1 MESPN
6 YRSIFLSCL
15 GSIHLIAFWS
25 YYTQFPG
32 LLSASGI
39 EPVERLMP
47 DAAPFLY
54 ENLVQTEL
62 LDSDTLCELFAI
74 LGITISCLITSGKVQ
89 HASLFIVL
97 GSAYWVLVRCG
108 GTFYSFQWDALLL
121 EATAIT
127 ALCYAPWRH
136 HLVKDQSPVGAWPL
150 RVLLFKLMYMSGVV
164 KIQAD
169 CPTWKNL
176 TALEYHFATQCL
188 PGPFAWH
195 AHQMH
200 PFLLRLSVAL
210 TLWIEIPASL
220 LLIGFTDNQRRV
232 GATLQAC
239 LQLVILLTGNYTF
252 FNLLTLA
259 LCLPCL
265 ERDRQSSK
273 NQQFKTVAS
282 TVLAFVYL
290 SLYFHRMFTFYF
302 FDDTSWWRSLNVKL
316 ALTKA
321 HCNQISE
328 VMVPVVAVFLSTV
341 VIFKAIHSF
350 RSRKA
355 ILTPIHAFI
364 CLTTIGI
371 VLVPMCDLTPRLRS
385 GGFIGLKKIFRPLHD
400 QYARNYMISNGYGL
414 FRQMTGVGEVPDI
427 EGWAGLPPSV
437 VARPE
442 IVLEG
447 VFHGGNSSEEVWH
460 ELQFRWKPGDVRKMP
475 LQVAPHQPR

>member
-47 DAAPFLY
+47 YAAPFLY

-97 GSAYWVLVRCG
+97 GSAYRVLVRSG

-121 EATAIT
+121 ETTAIT

-136 HLVKDQSPVGAWPL
+136 RLVKDQSPVGAWPL

-169 CPTWKNL
+169 CPTWENL

-188 PGPFAWH
+188 PGPLAWH

-252 FNLLTLA
+252 FNILTLA

-273 NQQFKTVAS
+273 KQQFKTVTS
-282 TVLAFVYL
+282 NVLAFVYL
-290 SLYFHRMFTFYF
+290 SFSFHRMFTFYI

-350 RSRKA
+350 RSRQA

-385 GGFIGLKKIFRPLHD
+385 GGFIGLKKIFRPLHA
-400 QYARNYMISNGYGL
+400 QYARKYMISNGYGL

-442 IVLEG
+442 IILEG